1 MNIFTRTV
9 LTLIV
14 FISFEIGAKT
24 CGDILA
30 DPSYFSA
37 KATAETEERALNLAR
52 DFLLNQI
59 STTVQS
65 ASELRTMEISGEV
78 STDFKMV
85 SSTSTNIKLKGLRHV
100 VCSQGRRNSEV
111 TVVVYISQIDLEKS
125 AFEVQT
131 QVQEYFNMM
140 EYKENLSIEYL
151 TDVYSAY
158 LRTFLSPISVQVTHQ
173 GRTINDAKA
182 YLGIIL
188 REHLNAI
195 SLQADFPNPGSAGL
209 EEQFSVQMNVGL
221 HAQSAFVYRF
231 DAPSL
236 NAQANLIGGKGL
248 FQYIKRPADVK
259 ESIRGYLSFAP
270 INISA
275 DLRELL
281 AIHTFSK
288 EVVVE
293 IDYSRLISVDFNIE
307 RKGNN
312 LVCTPILQHLSPRAF
327 EWRSGNRQL
336 SSNQILAIPSDE
348 APEKVT
354 LIVNGISHLAVEKSL
369 RNTSVS
375 TRPVAQRDAPKNSQ
389 TLPNSA
395 EEINLNS
402 IKSEFGQIETFSSLQ
417 TTLMDI
423 RNSGRGTWGR
433 KADFMNPDLCWV
445 FLVNADTKKVE
456 VVLTPNS
463 GGRTDI
469 RTNKLHTNFE
479 NEFKGYIAIWVDLIH

>member
-1 MNIFTRTV
+1 
-9 LTLIV
+9 
-14 FISFEIGAKT
+14 
-24 CGDILA
+24 
-30 DPSYFSA
+30 
-37 KATAETEERALNLAR
+37 
-52 DFLLNQI
+52 
-59 STTVQS
+59 
-65 ASELRTMEISGEV
+65 
-78 STDFKMV
+78 
-85 SSTSTNIKLKGLRHV
+85 
-100 VCSQGRRNSEV
+100 
-111 TVVVYISQIDLEKS
+111 
-125 AFEVQT
+125 
-131 QVQEYFNMM
+131 
-140 EYKENLSIEYL
+140 
-151 TDVYSAY
+151 
-158 LRTFLSPISVQVTHQ
+158 
-173 GRTINDAKA
+173 
-182 YLGIIL
+182 
-188 REHLNAI
+188 
-195 SLQADFPNPGSAGL
+195 
-209 EEQFSVQMNVGL
+209 
-221 HAQSAFVYRF
+221 
-231 DAPSL
+231 
-236 NAQANLIGGKGL
+236 
-248 FQYIKRPADVK
+248 
-259 ESIRGYLSFAP
+259 
-270 INISA
+270 
-275 DLRELL
+275 
-281 AIHTFSK
+281 
-288 EVVVE
+288 
-293 IDYSRLISVDFNIE
+293 
-307 RKGNN
+307 
-312 LVCTPILQHLSPRAF
+312 LQHLSPRAF

-423 RNSGRGTWGR
+423 RNNGRGTWGR